1 MVASGFAAAAEW
13 EVEAVVVGLE
23 TGESGSSA
31 AAEMVASGFA
41 AAAEWEVEAAV
52 VGLKTGA
59 SGPSTAASGFAATAA
74 VVGLETPLI
83 QADWSPLPLIMLS
96 SAEFWAW

>member
-74 VVGLETPLI
+74 VVGLETPLTR
-83 QADWSPLPLIMLS
+83 ADWSPLPLIMLS